1 MFDELLKLFL
11 SIGLIVLA
19 HQNRDLMMRLR
30 IAETRI
36 DELCSRSSRFDSN
49 IPEDEA
55 STEKE
60 RRGGN
65 RVIWC
70 RVTLIL
76 QKQELEIALKTIKNT

>member
-19 HQNRDLMMRLR
+19 HQNRDLRMRLR

-60 RRGGN
+60 RR
-65 RVIWC
+65 
-70 RVTLIL
+70 
-76 QKQELEIALKTIKNT
+76 E